1 VSADLAFTSACR
13 AQLPLLP
20 LVERAGRVRAVVGS
34 VVEVEGLGETR
45 VGAVCRVEPATGGG
59 AGFRAEVVGFRD
71 GRHLLMPLEA
81 RIGVAPGWRVAPARA
96 RAEVPG
102 GVAVLGRVL
111 DGLGRP
117 IDDGPPLEGAESVP
131 LFRAPVPAFG
141 RPRVSQPIDLGVR
154 SLNAL
159 TTAGRGGRLGIFA
172 GSGVGK
178 STLLGQIAR
187 YTACDV
193 AVIGLVGERGRE
205 VREFLERD
213 LGEGL
218 ARSVV
223 VVATSDESPALR
235 VRAAQAATALAEG
248 FRDAGKHVLLLMD
261 SLTRFCMALREIGL
275 AAGEPPATRG
285 YPPSMWSALPALV
298 ERAGTAPGGGSIT
311 GIYTVLVEGDDQLEP
326 VADAARS
333 LLDGHVVLSRELAE
347 RAQFPPVDVL
357 ASVSRVM
364 SDVVSPAH
372 RALAQRTREALAVW
386 RNAED
391 LVATGA
397 YQNGSDPR
405 IEWARRLEPA
415 LRRFLVQPPEERAD
429 LASTVAAL
437 KQILDAEPAP

>member
-1 VSADLAFTSACR
+1 VSLDLAFDAACR
-13 AQLPLLP
+13 ERLAHTA
-20 LVERAGRVRAVVGS
+20 LVERAGRVCAVVGS
-34 VVEVEGLGETR
+34 VVEVEGLGATR
-45 VGAVCRVEPATGGG
+45 VGAVCRVEPSIGSG

-71 GRHLLMPLEA
+71 DRHLLMPLEA
-81 RIGVAPGWRVAPARA
+81 RHGVAPGWRVALGRA
-96 RAEVPG
+96 RAEIPG

-117 IDDGPPLEGAESVP
+117 IDGGPPLADVEPVP
-131 LFRAPVPAFG
+131 LHRAPVPAFG
-141 RPRVSQPIDLGVR
+141 RPRVAEPIDLGVR
-154 SLNAL
+154 SMNAL

-193 AVIGLVGERGRE
+193 AVIALVGERGRE

-213 LGEGL
+213 LGDGL
-218 ARSVV
+218 SRSVV

-235 VRAAQAATALAEG
+235 VRAAHAATALAEG

-285 YPPSMWSALPALV
+285 YPPSMWSALPALL

-333 LLDGHVVLSRELAE
+333 LLDGHIVLSRELAE
-347 RAQFPPVDVL
+347 RGHFPPVDVL

-364 SDVVSPAH
+364 SEVVPARH
-372 RALAQRTREALAVW
+372 RVLAQRARDVLAVW
-386 RNAED
+386 RGAED

-397 YQNGSDPR
+397 YQVGSDPR

-415 LRRFLVQPPEERAD
+415 LRKLCVQPPEERAD
-429 LASTVAAL
+429 LASSVAAL
-437 KQILDAEPAP
+437 ARALETEAPS